1 MNGSPDIQALIDAFR
16 GDLDGVRREN
26 AALRDEDAS
35 LRRENAELRE
45 KIAEL
50 ERRLNK
56 NSSNSSKPPSSDG
69 LKKPPRTKS
78 LRGKSGKKSGGQVGH
93 KGRTLR
99 QAANPD
105 RIEPHAA
112 DCCRYCQAGLTP
124 AMVTDVAKRQV
135 FELPEPRLEVTE
147 HRASI
152 YCCAECGRRTTADF
166 PEGVTS
172 PAQYGPRVKAV
183 AIYLN
188 VQQLIPEDRVAQ
200 AMQDLF
206 GVGRLR
212 PASLVAWGKKKAV
225 EWAGVTAQIAAL
237 VAKAPVHN
245 LDETGFRVGKLQW
258 LHTASTPALTLYRV
272 SEKRGEV
279 TKGLEGGVIVH
290 DHFNPYYSLPG
301 VEHALCNAHHL
312 RELKALIE
320 IEKEPWARQ
329 MREALMDGVK
339 AVREALAQGA
349 TALTDAVRGSLL
361 RRYNNIVRRGLR
373 FHREQPP
380 LSRAAGARG
389 RTPRRPGH
397 NLLNRLHQ
405 FRRDVLRFLHD
416 FKVPFTNNLG
426 ERDLR
431 MTKVKMKISGG
442 FRTMAGAKTF
452 TRLRSVVS
460 TARKKGWNILE
471 TLTAP
476 PAILIRRLSGQSA
489 PRSNAGGLP
498 FPARGQLRSTRR
510 STRAAVPP
518 RGNTASVISS
528 PTKFAVRRDR
538 GSWPDPAAASRSE
551 VCGSPIGDAKRGNP
565 TENRTARL
573 AAAKPCLSVKAKPV
587 KAARELPD

>member
-1 MNGSPDIQALIDAFR
+1 MNGSPDIQALIDALR

-99 QAANPD
+99 QVANPD

-206 GVGRLR
+206 GAGRLC
-212 PASLVAWGKKKAV
+212 PASLVAWGKKKAD

-237 VAKAPVHN
+237 VAKAPVRN
-245 LDETGFRVGKLQW
+245 LDETGFRVSGKLQW
-258 LHTASTPALTLYRV
+258 LHTASTP
-272 SEKRGEV
+272 
-279 TKGLEGGVIVH
+279 
-290 DHFNPYYSLPG
+290 
-301 VEHALCNAHHL
+301 
-312 RELKALIE
+312 
-320 IEKEPWARQ
+320 
-329 MREALMDGVK
+329 
-339 AVREALAQGA
+339 
-349 TALTDAVRGSLL
+349 
-361 RRYNNIVRRGLR
+361 
-373 FHREQPP
+373 
-380 LSRAAGARG
+380 
-389 RTPRRPGH
+389 PRPRP
-397 NLLNRLHQ
+397 
-405 FRRDVLRFLHD
+405 
-416 FKVPFTNNLG
+416 
-426 ERDLR
+426 
-431 MTKVKMKISGG
+431 
-442 FRTMAGAKTF
+442 
-452 TRLRSVVS
+452 
-460 TARKKGWNILE
+460 
-471 TLTAP
+471 
-476 PAILIRRLSGQSA
+476 
-489 PRSNAGGLP
+489 
-498 FPARGQLRSTRR
+498 
-510 STRAAVPP
+510 
-518 RGNTASVISS
+518 
-528 PTKFAVRRDR
+528 
-538 GSWPDPAAASRSE
+538 
-551 VCGSPIGDAKRGNP
+551 
-565 TENRTARL
+565 
-573 AAAKPCLSVKAKPV
+573 
-587 KAARELPD
+587 

>member
-1 MNGSPDIQALIDAFR
+1 MNGSPDIQVLIDALR

-26 AALRDEDAS
+26 AALRDEGAS

-78 LRGKSGKKSGGQVGH
+78 LRGKSGKKSGGQAGH
-93 KGRTLR
+93 KGGTLK
-99 QAANPD
+99 QVANPD
-105 RIEPHAA
+105 RIEPHDA
-112 DCCRYCQAGLTP
+112 DCCRHCQAGLTP
-124 AMVTDVAKRQV
+124 AMIAGVAKRQV
-135 FELPEPRLEVTE
+135 FDLPEPRLEVTE

-152 YCCAECGRRTTADF
+152 YCCAECGGRTTADF
-166 PEGVTS
+166 PEGVSS

-206 GVGRLR
+206 GAGRLC

-225 EWAGVTAQIAAL
+225 EWAGVAAHIAAL
-237 VAKAPVHN
+237 VAKAPVRN
-245 LDETGFRVGKLQW
+245 LDETGFRVGGKGQW
-258 LHTASTPALTLYRV
+258 LHTASTPALTSYRV
-272 SEKRGEV
+272 TEKRGEV
-279 TKGLEGGVIVH
+279 TEGLEGGVIVH
-290 DHFNPYYSLPG
+290 DHFKPYYSLPG

-329 MREALMDGVK
+329 MRDVLVDGVK

-349 TALTDAVRGSLL
+349 TALTGAVRGSLL
-361 RRYNNIVRRGLR
+361 RRYNNIVRRGLA

-389 RTPRRPGH
+389 RTPLRTGH

-405 FRRDVLRFLHD
+405 FRRDVVRFLHD
-416 FKVPFTNNLG
+416 FTVPFTNNLG

-431 MTKVKMKISGG
+431 MTKVKIKISGG

-460 TARKKGWNILE
+460 TARKQGWNILE

-476 PAILIRRLSGQSA
+476 PAVLIWRLSG
-489 PRSNAGGLP
+489 
-498 FPARGQLRSTRR
+498 
-510 STRAAVPP
+510 
-518 RGNTASVISS
+518 
-528 PTKFAVRRDR
+528 
-538 GSWPDPAAASRSE
+538 
-551 VCGSPIGDAKRGNP
+551 
-565 TENRTARL
+565 
-573 AAAKPCLSVKAKPV
+573 
-587 KAARELPD
+587 

>member
-1 MNGSPDIQALIDAFR
+1 MTCPAEFQVLIDGLR
-16 GDLDGVRREN
+16 DDLEDVRREN
-26 AALRDEDAS
+26 AAIRDEDGC

-45 KIAEL
+45 KVAEL

-93 KGRTLR
+93 EGRTLK
-99 QAANPD
+99 QVANPD

-112 DCCRYCQAGLTP
+112 HCCRYCQAGLTP

-135 FELPEPRLEVTE
+135 FDLPEPRLEVTE

-152 YCCAECGRRTTADF
+152 YRCAECGRRTTADF
-166 PEGVTS
+166 PEGVSS

-206 GVGRLR
+206 GAGRLC

-225 EWAGVTAQIAAL
+225 EWAGVAAQIGAL
-237 VAKAPVHN
+237 VAKAPVRN
-245 LDETGFRVGKLQW
+245 LDETGFRVGGKLQW

-272 SEKRGEV
+272 TEKRGEV
-279 TKGLEGGVIVH
+279 TEGLEGGVIVH
-290 DHFNPYYSLPG
+290 DHFKPYYSLPG

-320 IEKEPWARQ
+320 IEKEPWAPQ
-329 MREALMDGVK
+329 MRDVLVD
-339 AVREALAQGA
+339 AVRAVHEAVAQGA

-361 RRYNNIVRRGLR
+361 RRYKNIIRRGLA

-380 LSRAAGARG
+380 LTRAAGARG
-389 RTPRRPGH
+389 RTPLRPGH

-405 FRRDVLRFLHD
+405 FRCDVLRFLHD
-416 FKVPFTNNLG
+416 FGVPFTNNQG

-431 MTKVKMKISGG
+431 MMKVKMKISGG
-442 FRTMAGAKTF
+442 FRTMAGAKRF
-452 TRLRSVVS
+452 TGLRSVVS
-460 TARKKGWNILE
+460 TARKQGWNILE

-476 PAILIRRLSGQSA
+476 PATLIWRLSG
-489 PRSNAGGLP
+489 
-498 FPARGQLRSTRR
+498 
-510 STRAAVPP
+510 
-518 RGNTASVISS
+518 
-528 PTKFAVRRDR
+528 
-538 GSWPDPAAASRSE
+538 
-551 VCGSPIGDAKRGNP
+551 
-565 TENRTARL
+565 
-573 AAAKPCLSVKAKPV
+573 
-587 KAARELPD
+587 